1 MIGSATEVVA
11 RDGDGQQ
18 HRLPSSIRRRAQA
31 IDRHVAA
38 RIRGRRV
45 MLGLTQQQLAEL
57 IGTTV
62 QQACKYETGINR
74 VSSGRLYRI
83 ARALGV
89 DVGYFFEGTGR
100 DDATKV
106 AQRERRLRA
115 FARDFMAIAD
125 RRHQEVVVSLA
136 RALAEPDA
144 GPVVVRDSSR
154 RLVWP
159 G

>member
-1 MIGSATEVVA
+1 MIGSATEVVV
-11 RDGDGQQ
+11 RNEDGQQ

-38 RIRGRRV
+38 RIRGRQV

-57 IGTTV
+57 IGTTL
-62 QQACKYETGINR
+62 QQAHKYETGINR

-83 ARALGV
+83 AQALDT
-89 DVGYFFEGTGR
+89 DVGYFFEEVGR
-100 DDATKV
+100 RDKFMP
-106 AQRERRLRA
+106 AQQRLLLDL
-115 FARDFMAIAD
+115 ARSFIAIRS
-125 RRHQEVVVSLA
+125 RRHQEELVSVA

-144 GPVVVRDSSR
+144 KPSTDRLPRR